1 MRSHTDWPAAT
12 PAGAFPKTLKENQ
25 VHSYAKLYMNTKFG
39 KISPSGKNTLNHITE
54 KEENMKNRT
63 HTPLIVLI
71 VLGLLLAAC
80 QPAAGGEETA
90 APVMEEQPAETTAPP
105 VSEPAIPPEPVTGEM
120 ATYVYETLFDAK
132 GAPVLAFGEPTVSED
147 GLEYSITLRPGVVF
161 QNGKPFNAD
170 AVIANFN
177 RWFDPED
184 ALRGSGSFDAWA
196 AAFGGFKGEVGED
209 GKPKSIYDGIEKV
222 DDLNVLIHLNTPDD
236 AFLSKLSDIA
246 FAIISPD
253 ALAAGSM
260 DGGTGAYVVG
270 ETTDSGV
277 MLEPNDNYWNPS
289 NIPDSGMEV
298 PSE

>member
-1 MRSHTDWPAAT
+1 
-12 PAGAFPKTLKENQ
+12 
-25 VHSYAKLYMNTKFG
+25 MNTKFG
-39 KISPSGKNTLNHITE
+39 KISPSGDNTLNHFTE

-63 HTPLIVLI
+63 LIPLIVLL

-80 QPAAGGEETA
+80 KPAAGGEEP
-90 APVMEEQPAETTAPP
+90 APVMEEQPEETSAPP
-105 VSEPAIPPEPVTGEM
+105 PTEAAVPDPVTGEM

-132 GAPVLAFGEPTVSED
+132 GAPVLAFGEPAVSED
-147 GLEYSITLRPGVVF
+147 GLEYSITLRPGVFF
-161 QNGKPFNAD
+161 QNGMPFNAD

-184 ALRGSGSFDAWA
+184 ALRGSGSFDTWA
-196 AAFGGFKGEVGED
+196 AAFGGFKGEVGDD

-222 DDLNVLIHLNTPDD
+222 DDLNVLIHLNTPDE
-236 AFLSKLSDIA
+236 AFLTKLSDIA
-246 FAIISPD
+246 FAIVSPD

-277 MLEPNDNYWNPS
+277 MLEPNENYWNPS
-289 NIPDSGMEV
+289 DIPDSGMEV